1 MFHEDPAWW
10 AWIIKY
16 FIGIWTYGQGWYAP
30 LYYGALTAIAYSLR
44 NRLGWQ
50 GQKPLLYFVIGVSL
64 THGAV
69 SALILL
75 VILLAAAVFGRE
87 TGAWIPVLFPIA
99 LNIFGLRQLLRS
111 LAATVNNRI
120 DLAKPLLIRGGVS
133 VALIFALVL
142 FLGNQIVNAH

>member
-1 MFHEDPAWW
+1 MFHENPVWW

-50 GQKPLLYFVIGVSL
+50 GRRPLWYFVISVSL

-75 VILLAAAVFGRE
+75 IILLAAAAFDRG
-87 TGAWIPVLFPIA
+87 TGAWIPVIFPIA

-111 LAATVNNRI
+111 IAATVRNRI
-120 DLAKPLLIRGGVS
+120 DLATPLLIRGGVS
-133 VALIFALVL
+133 IALILALVL
-142 FLGNQIVNAH
+142 FLGNQIANTH